1 MNFFKVTITICLFA
15 LMLLSSP
22 TRSQQLSVDS
32 PSVFGPDAGQK
43 RLDLDILNMDVE
55 TVLKII
61 SDTSGWTI
69 IPSQKIRG
77 KVSLWSKGATAR
89 QLLDKLSLVNNYI
102 YRQEENVIYMMTKDE
117 YEELFGR
124 TTKTFSLKHQR
135 AENIKQLLENSLTKT
150 GRLGIDSWS
159 NTIVVND
166 TAENLKKIESLV
178 ARLDQGFVQKRFQ
191 LVNARAAEVAEILN
205 KICSKEGPFQA
216 EIRTNSIVVFNSQS
230 NVERIAGLIAELDQ
244 DAVTRVFQIRFQ
256 QASELARQISDFF
269 SSGGSAGGEARKANL
284 TNQVIVSDTTNQI
297 IVTGSASQVN
307 YIAGLLEEL
316 DSKVI
321 TTTIPLKRL
330 KASQVLAQISHLA
343 SKPENIT
350 ADSQGNRL
358 IIRDNTRNIEQIRKV
373 VQELDEVLVTRV
385 FTLEYAIA
393 EDIENTL
400 RPLVTNPETL
410 RVEPRTNQ
418 IIICDSTSQVA
429 RIENLIKKLDCE
441 DAYFTRTYHLEHAS
455 ASHVAGII
463 EAFISRRSPHKTYL
477 GTVERKEGATSYEPG
492 ERGPLQSARISA
504 DTGLELGRPREAA
517 GSAPGLVATQSSRK
531 EVATPSPAK
540 PPTRPS
546 PQAVPGPEAIQAA
559 VESLGTAGTVVA
571 DDRSNTV
578 TITETLA
585 ILTKI
590 EQLIKDLDVPVYSYS
605 YTIKYRQLDSLE
617 LDNKL
622 TNFLRQ
628 DEDSFSIDNQTHSV
642 HFTTIPSIAERL
654 LENFEKWD
662 KPAKQVLIRARILS
676 VSTSILKDIG
686 IAFESFFDIDGVD
699 IILEGSLPSQVG
711 TSRVGSLTVH
721 KLAGTEYKAVLRAIE
736 SDSQS
741 QILANPRILVLDGRS
756 AEVRTATD
764 EPFTE
769 TSIDSDSGRVIENI
783 RFLQVGTV
791 LQVKPSI
798 REDNTIEMDIALDV
812 SSLIE
817 IRNGIPVVNRNIATS
832 TVAVKDNH
840 VLMIGGLR
848 FKRDINVADKIPVL
862 GDLPLIGALFRSNRK
877 ELVDT
882 ELVLFLQPTIV
893 AASEGEEQPSQN
905 NGFGAPE
912 QLRWDTTDRNAD
924 LTIVD

>member
-1 MNFFKVTITICLFA
+1 MNFFKVTITTCLFA
-15 LMLLSSP
+15 ILLVSSP

-32 PSVFGPDAGQK
+32 PSIFGPDAGQK
-43 RLDLDILNMDVE
+43 RIDLDILNMDIE
-55 TVLKII
+55 FVLKII

-69 IPSQKIRG
+69 IPSQKVRG

-102 YRQEENVIYMMTKDE
+102 YRQEENVIYLMTKDE

-124 TTKTFSLKHQR
+124 TTKTFSLKYQR

-166 TAENLKKIESLV
+166 TTENLKKIELLV

-191 LVNARAAEVAEILN
+191 LVNAKAAEVAEILN

-216 EIRTNSIVVFNSQS
+216 ETRTNSIVVFNSQS

-269 SSGGSAGGEARKANL
+269 SSGGSAGGEARKADL
-284 TNQVIVSDTTNQI
+284 TSQVIVSDATNQI

-316 DSKVI
+316 DSKVV

-330 KASQVLAQISHLA
+330 KASQVLILISHLA

-358 IIRDNTRNIEQIRKV
+358 IIRDNTHNIEQIRKV
-373 VQELDEVLVTRV
+373 IQELDEVLVTRV
-385 FTLEYAIA
+385 FSLEYAIA
-393 EDIENTL
+393 EDIENAI
-400 RPLVTNPETL
+400 RPLVTNPDTL

-418 IIICDSTSQVA
+418 IIICDNISQVA

-455 ASHVAGII
+455 ASHIAGII
-463 EAFISRRSPHKTYL
+463 EAFIPRRSLYGTSP
-477 GTVERKEGATSYEPG
+477 GTVERKEAVVGYESG
-492 ERGPLQSARISA
+492 ERAPILSDRITVGTDSGPP
-504 DTGLELGRPREAA
+504 RPRVGA
-517 GSAPGLVATQSSRK
+517 GSAPGLAAAQSSRK
-531 EVATPSPAK
+531 EVAATATAK
-540 PPTRPS
+540 PPVKPGS
-546 PQAVPGPEAIQAA
+546 QAVPGSEAMQTT

-585 ILTKI
+585 ILIKI
-590 EQLIKDLDVPVYSYS
+590 EQLIKDLDVPVYSYN

-617 LDNKL
+617 LDTKL
-622 TNFLRQ
+622 ANFLRA
-628 DEDSFSIDNQTHSV
+628 DEDSFSIDNQTHSIY
-642 HFTTIPSIAERL
+642 FTTIPSIAERV
-654 LENFEKWD
+654 LENLEKWD
-662 KPAKQVLIRARILS
+662 KPAKQAIIRAKILT
-676 VSTSILKDIG
+676 VSTSTLKDMG
-686 IAFESFFDIDGVD
+686 INFESFFDIDGVD
-699 IILEGSLPSQVG
+699 IILGSSLPSQVG
-711 TSRVGSLTVH
+711 ADHAGSLSVR
-721 KLAGTEYKAVLRAIE
+721 KLTTTEYEVILRAIE

-741 QILANPRILVLDGRS
+741 QILANPRILVLDGRQ
-756 AEVRTATD
+756 AEVRMATD

-783 RFLQVGTV
+783 RFLQVGTI
-791 LQVKPSI
+791 LQVQPSI
-798 REDNTIEMDIALDV
+798 KEDNTIEMDIALDV

-817 IRNGIPVVNRNIATS
+817 VRNGVPVVNRNIATS
-832 TVAVKDNH
+832 TVSVKNNH

-848 FKRDINVADKIPVL
+848 FKRDINVAEKIPVL
-862 GDLPLIGALFRSNRK
+862 GDVPLVGGLFRSNRK
-877 ELVDT
+877 ELLDT

-893 AASEGEEQPSQN
+893 AASQGKEEPSQN
-905 NGFGAPE
+905 DDYGASE
-912 QLRWDTTDRNAD
+912 QLMWDAATDEGYYRQ
-924 LTIVD
+924 